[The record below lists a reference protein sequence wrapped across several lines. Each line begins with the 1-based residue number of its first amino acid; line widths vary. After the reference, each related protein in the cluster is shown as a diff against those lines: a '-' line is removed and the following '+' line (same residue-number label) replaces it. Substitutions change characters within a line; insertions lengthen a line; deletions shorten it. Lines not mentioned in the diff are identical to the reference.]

1 MLFWVGGAGS
11 SPASCA
17 FAAPSDLSD
26 EYAAGSTTE
35 TVVGVGQA
43 LAGSG
48 EGASVHGF
56 VVGCF
61 ASLC

>member
-1 MLFWVGGAGS
+1 MARPIELLRS
-11 SPASCA
+11 QYLR
-17 FAAPSDLSD
+17 DLSD
-26 EYAAGSTTE
+26 EDAAGSTTE
-35 TVVGVGQA
+35 AVVGVGQA